1 MESKGLAETSLRR
14 GHGSVQVERLYKKQP
29 AIYRKIWFQT
39 TIVGRF
45 KYPFRRR
52 RLHVSTRVSKPIQ
65 EDVFSLVIFTT
76 YIHLLHPDLL
86 IRSIDR
92 SRAEQ
97 SFGSESFDRRDSR
110 YVAWAECATFA
121 RFNNLPLACSYRAQ
135 IRFFIAESATNAPQ
149 LDADLVTMKEG
160 DRGLGASKSK
170 RTLRELRDRNFFA
183 IFWPRVHNFQKT
195 LVGVFFTILS
205 GVAVNW
211 TIIISCQEFSRWP
224 AALFNGNCN
233 VIADDH
239 V

>member
-29 AIYRKIWFQT
+29 AIHRKIWFQT

-149 LDADLVTMKEG
+149 LDADLITMKEG
-160 DRGLGASKSK
+160 DRGLGAPIETDVSRASRSQLFCDFLATRPQFSKNA
-170 RTLRELRDRNFFA
+170 RRRFLYDFIRGGNQLDNYYFV
-183 IFWPRVHNFQKT
+183 P
-195 LVGVFFTILS
+195 GVFTLARCSF
-205 GVAVNW
+205 
-211 TIIISCQEFSRWP
+211 
-224 AALFNGNCN
+224 
-233 VIADDH
+233 
-239 V
+239 

>member
-29 AIYRKIWFQT
+29 AIHRKIWFQT

-183 IFWPRVHNFQKT
+183 IFWPRVHNFQKR
-195 LVGVFFTILS
+195 S
-205 GVAVNW
+205 SA
-211 TIIISCQEFSRWP
+211 FSLRFYPGWQP
-224 AALFNGNCN
+224 TGQLLFRARSFHAGPLLFLT
-233 VIADDH
+233 VIATL
-239 V
+239 

>member
-160 DRGLGASKSK
+160 SWSWSP
-170 RTLRELRDRNFFA
+170 DRNGRFESFEIA
-183 IFWPRVHNFQKT
+183 TFLRFSAHASTIFKNARRRFLYDFIRDGSQLDNYYFVP
-195 LVGVFFTILS
+195 GVFTLARCSF
-205 GVAVNW
+205 
-211 TIIISCQEFSRWP
+211 
-224 AALFNGNCN
+224 
-233 VIADDH
+233 
-239 V
+239 